1 MSGPVSPDARTVWQ
15 AVRAP
20 LATVGIIL
28 AASLLLVLLRG
39 GESGALDPRSAEEG
53 GSRALA
59 TLLERQGVRIQ
70 RVTTA
75 AHAGELLTGEASL
88 LVTDPDLLRPERL
101 RSLGAK
107 AGRIILVGAHTEA
120 VSAVAP
126 GLSVSGEV
134 GTGTRQPGCAH
145 PDALAAGAVT
155 LGGVSYH
162 GSGAAELCY
171 GEDESGPLAERER
184 VTLLGGPA
192 PLTNA
197 ALDEEGNA
205 ALAMRLL
212 GQRERLVW
220 YLPEPGDPALRAGE
234 ESVYDLAP
242 PGVLF
247 GLGQVA
253 VAVVLLALWRA
264 RRLGP
269 VVTEPLPVVVRGA
282 ETVEGTARLY
292 RKAGAAGHAAQALRT
307 AALRRLRP
315 ALGLAVDAEPQAVIA
330 AVAGRSG
337 RADAEV
343 AALLYGPPPSGD
355 AELVRLADA
364 LDTVESEVLHA

>member
-1 MSGPVSPDARTVWQ
+1 MSSAVSPDARGIWR

-20 LATVGIIL
+20 LATVGIIV

-39 GESGALDPRSAEEG
+39 GDPGALDPRSAEEG

-59 TLLERQGVRIQ
+59 TLLERQGVRVE

-75 AHAGELLTGEASL
+75 ARAGELLTGDASL
-88 LVTDPDLLRPERL
+88 LVTEPDLVRPERL
-101 RSLGAK
+101 RSLGT
-107 AGRIILVGAHTEA
+107 RSRRLVLVGAHGEA
-120 VSAVAP
+120 VSTVAP
-126 GLSVSGEV
+126 ALTVSGEADAEP
-134 GTGTRQPGCAH
+134 RRPGCAH
-145 PDALAAGAVT
+145 PDAVAAGTVT
-155 LGGVSYH
+155 LGGVSYR
-162 GSGAAELCY
+162 GSGTAEPCY
-171 GEDESGPLAERER
+171 GEGESGALAERGR
-184 VTLLGGPA
+184 VALLGGPT

-212 GQRERLVW
+212 GRHERLVW
-220 YLPEPGDPALRAGE
+220 YLPTPGDPALRPAE

-282 ETVEGTARLY
+282 ETVEGTGRLY
-292 RKAGAAGHAAQALRT
+292 RKAGAAGHAADVLRG

-315 ALGLAVDAEPQAVIA
+315 ALGLAVDAEPRAVSV
-330 AVAGRSG
+330 AVASRSG
-337 RADAEV
+337 RAEAEV
-343 AALLYGPPPSGD
+343 SALLYGPPPSGD

-364 LDTVESEVLHA
+364 LDTVESEVMNA